1 MQQTMTDSYKLLDS
15 AEAAAALRVSK
26 STLHRLVKT
35 GKLHRSVVSTG
46 RSLFSIEEVR
56 RVICTPSM
64 PLQRVG

>member
-1 MQQTMTDSYKLLDS
+1 MQQTEPEAFKLLDS

-35 GKLHRSVVSTG
+35 GTLRRSVVSTG

-56 RVICTPSM
+56 RVISTPST
-64 PLQRVG
+64 PLQRAG

>member
-1 MQQTMTDSYKLLDS
+1 MQPTTRDSFELLDS

-35 GKLHRSVVSTG
+35 GTLRRSVVSTG

-56 RVICTPSM
+56 RVISTPLM